1 MVNGDASNS
10 GIYMKRSW
18 KGSEEDDEKG
28 RAVSERPQGAEN
40 LRESARRRARAKERT
55 AGSV

>member
-1 MVNGDASNS
+1 
-10 GIYMKRSW
+10 MKRSW

-28 RAVSERPQGAEN
+28 KAVSERPQGAED
-40 LRESARRRARAKERT
+40 LRESARRKARAKERT